1 MISQSV
7 TMLLVAGGD
16 CDHKLGRSTATVN
29 IMGCDWKKDDLV
41 QESYKQ
47 EFGNLPAAILE
58 VQITEIIDTMTD
70 TRLNAIYAAFQDP
83 PVIRSIDLRD
93 TSAKNGAIE
102 DSNEDQFVGDSGTG
116 TKDAKNTPDVDS
128 KGAQED
134 EVTVRFQYDGILNM
148 DVKYTPVNGA
158 VLPDLKDCYGSELDD
173 DVDSFHVMDYLTFFY
188 VRVDLEYVLIERSDP
203 SMSLTCDIIENNI
216 TVSVASDLGIDSD
229 TSFAAFWN
237 GQDTATQNA
246 LAFCSDDSNYGS
258 GACVFDV
265 RMNSEGDDAGVTVD
279 ENSNQENRADG
290 TIVTSLA
297 TGRPNPL

>member
-1 MISQSV
+1 MISQSI

-16 CDHKLGRSTATVN
+16 CDHKLGRSTVTVN

-83 PVIRSIDLRD
+83 PVIRSIDLRK
-93 TSAKNGAIE
+93 TSINNGTIE
-102 DSNEDQFVGDSGTG
+102 ESEEDQFVGDSGTG
-116 TKDAKNTPDVDS
+116 TEDAKNTSDVDS
-128 KGAQED
+128 EGAQED
-134 EVTVRFQYDGILNM
+134 DTTVRFQYDGILNM
-148 DVKYTPVNGA
+148 DVKYTPVNGD
-158 VLPDLKDCYGSELDD
+158 VLPDLKDCYESELGN

-203 SMSLTCDIIENNI
+203 SMSLTCDTIENNI
-216 TVSVASDLGIDSD
+216 TVSVASNLGIDSD
-229 TSFAAFWN
+229 TSFAEFWKK
-237 GQDTATQNA
+237 QEPATRKA
-246 LAFCSDDSNYGS
+246 LAFCSDDPNYGS

-265 RMNSEGDDAGVTVD
+265 RMNAEGDDAGVTVD
-279 ENSNQENRADG
+279 ATSDQENRADG

>member
-1 MISQSV
+1 
-7 TMLLVAGGD
+7 
-16 CDHKLGRSTATVN
+16 
-29 IMGCDWKKDDLV
+29 MGCDWKHDLE

-70 TRLNAIYAAFQDP
+70 TRLNAIHAAFQDP

-93 TSAKNGAIE
+93 TSTKNEAIE

-116 TKDAKNTPDVDS
+116 TKDAKNTSDVDS
-128 KGAQED
+128 EGAQED
-134 EVTVRFQYDGILNM
+134 DATVRFQYDGILKM
-148 DVKYTPVNGA
+148 DVEYTPVGGS
-158 VLPDLKDCYGSELDD
+158 VLPDLKDCDKLDLDD
-173 DVDSFHVMDYLTFFY
+173 EVDSFHVMDYLTLFY

-216 TVSVASDLGIDSD
+216 TVSVASNLGIDSD
-229 TSFAAFWN
+229 TSFKAFWKE
-237 GQDTATQNA
+237 QDTATQKA
-246 LAFCSDDSNYGS
+246 LSFCSDDPNYGS

-265 RMNSEGDDAGVTVD
+265 RMNSEGVDAGVSVD
-279 ENSNQENRADG
+279 KTSDQENRADNG

>member
-1 MISQSV
+1 MISQYNHV
-7 TMLLVAGGD
+7 LVAGGD

-29 IMGCDWKKDDLV
+29 IMGCDWKDDLE

-83 PVIRSIDLRD
+83 PIIRSIDLRD
-93 TSAKNGAIE
+93 ASSKNGAIE

-116 TKDAKNTPDVDS
+116 TKDAKNTSDVDS
-128 KGAQED
+128 EGAQED

-148 DVKYTPVNGA
+148 DVKYTPVGGS
-158 VLPDLKDCYGSELDD
+158 VLPNLQDSDECKLDD
-173 DVDSFHVMDYLTFFY
+173 DDIDSFHVMDYLTFFY
-188 VRVDLEYVLIERSDP
+188 VRVDLEYVLIERPDP

-216 TVSVASDLGIDSD
+216 TVSVASNLGIDSD
-229 TSFAAFWN
+229 TSFEAFYKEL
-237 GQDTATQNA
+237 DPATKEA
-246 LAFCSDDSNYGS
+246 LAFCSDDPNNGS

-265 RMNSEGDDAGVTVD
+265 RMNSEGVDAGVTVD
-279 ENSNQENRADG
+279 EVSNQENRADNG
-290 TIVTSLA
+290 SIVTSLA